1 MTDAPKITLWHCH
14 DARSFRALWALEELG
29 LDYDLKML
37 PFPPRAHG
45 KEYFAE
51 NPLGTIP
58 LLVDGETR
66 MTESSAIPHYLS
78 MAHGGGRLAPA
89 PGDAE
94 YGAYLNWLH
103 HGEATLTFPQTLV
116 LRYAMFE
123 PPERRLPQAAEDYGT
138 WFLKRLR
145 LLDEALA
152 NGRATLLTQGFTNAD
167 ISVAYAIELSRTTR
181 LYDQVPERI
190 RAWFEGLT
198 ERPGYKAAK
207 AAQLAAGEA
216 QGVIHKGF

>member
-1 MTDAPKITLWHCH
+1 MTDTKIQLWHCV

-29 LDYDLKML
+29 LDYELKML

-58 LLVDGETR
+58 LLVDGAER
-66 MTESSAIPHYLS
+66 LTESAAIPHYLS
-78 MAHGGGRLAPA
+78 TVHGGGRLAVA
-89 PGDAE
+89 PGAPG

-103 HGEATLTFPQTLV
+103 HGEATLTFPQTIYF
-116 LRYAMFE
+116 RYAKLE
-123 PPERRLPQAAEDYGT
+123 PEERRSPQVADDYRI

-152 NGRATLLTQGFTNAD
+152 DGREFLVPGQGFTNAD
-167 ISVAYAIELSRTTR
+167 ISVAYAIQFARGLGIAGEISPGV
-181 LYDQVPERI
+181 Q
-190 RAWFEGLT
+190 AWFD
-198 ERPGYKAAK
+198 A
-207 AAQLAAGEA
+207 LAARDGYARAKEA
-216 QGVIHKGF
+216 QRVAAAEAGLPPKVL

>member
-1 MTDAPKITLWHCH
+1 MITLWHCL

-29 LDYDLKML
+29 LDYDLRVL

-78 MAHGGGRLAPA
+78 MVHGGGRLAAA

-94 YGAYLNWLH
+94 YGAYHNWLH

-123 PPERRLPQAAEDYGT
+123 PPERRNPQVAGDYTT

-145 LLDEALA
+145 LVDETLA
-152 NGRATLLTQGFTNAD
+152 DGRATLLKQGFSNAD
-167 ISVAYAIELSRTTR
+167 ISVGYAIKLARSIKV
-181 LYDQVPERI
+181 YDQVPERI
-190 RAWFEGLT
+190 RGWFEALE
-198 ERPGYKAAK
+198 ERPGYKAAQ
-207 AAQLAAGEA
+207 AAQAEAAAA
-216 QGVIHKGF
+216 QGVTKNQW